1 MDISDILRAVLQGA
15 QAQGGASAGHS
26 ATQPGQP
33 PHVPGRDLPFQAPQ
47 AHEGGGGGG
56 HGGVSAPPANNPTH
70 GTSHHRAANMPSQAQ
85 SSSGSA
91 GDVLGSILGGTA
103 QQPGVGSAGGSGP
116 LGAILGGILGGDA
129 TRGGSAASSADPIS
143 AILGALMGG
152 SGQSPQT
159 TNSGDILGSVLG
171 SQDTNAATNG
181 FLAPIANVV
190 AQKLNIPPE
199 VAASVVNYAISK
211 LIAAHA
217 SGGNHGAFAVDHL
230 MEHLNSE
237 GGVDHDFAL
246 STGAAQE
253 LAQRTGL
260 DEHTAASALQ
270 TAFNEIGT
278 RASTP

>member
-1 MDISDILRAVLQGA
+1 MSHRR
-15 QAQGGASAGHS
+15 
-26 ATQPGQP
+26 P
-33 PHVPGRDLPFQAPQ
+33 P
-47 AHEGGGGGG
+47 
-56 HGGVSAPPANNPTH
+56 T
-70 GTSHHRAANMPSQAQ
+70 TPSPAQ
-85 SSSGSA
+85 SASGTA
-91 GDVLGSILGGTA
+91 GDVLGSILGGNA
-103 QQPGVGSAGGSGP
+103 QQSGAVSAGGSGP

-129 TRGGSAASSADPIS
+129 TRGDSATSSADPIS

-152 SGQSPQT
+152 SGQSSQS

-171 SQDTNAATNG
+171 SQGTNAATNG
-181 FLAPIANVV
+181 FLAPIANVL

-199 VAASVVNYAISK
+199 VAAIVVNYAISK
-211 LIAAHA
+211 LIAAQA

-260 DEHTAASALQ
+260 DERTAASALQ
-270 TAFNEIGT
+270 TAFNEIGA
-278 RASTP
+278 RASTR